1 MSRTPAVPH
10 WTCTRIT
17 CICQSCPRPAQLEFI
32 LPARCTDAHGSWS
45 KEDNQR
51 EQMLK
56 KERKTSSSTRRN
68 RRNSKFK
75 RNKWGARIYVQLLKE
90 KQVLV
95 MKQAESG
102 REARLRC
109 RKSPGY
115 QSTAAHSPILP
126 HFSLP
131 GRLTV
136 SIAVW
141 PRTLLGCRQP
151 LAPPPHRQLPHDWLL
166 EPSTAMQVRYGISP
180 PTTPFQP
187 KQHFSPLWLLFIIIF
202 FFFFPNNVSAFW
214 SKTWAQIYIYMFF
227 IF

>member
-32 LPARCTDAHGSWS
+32 LPARCTYAHGSWS

-51 EQMLK
+51 QQMLK
-56 KERKTSSSTRRN
+56 KERKTSSSTSRN
-68 RRNSKFK
+68 TRNSKFK
-75 RNKWGARIYVQLLKE
+75 RNKWGAGIYVQLLKE

-141 PRTLLGCRQP
+141 PRTLLGCCQP
-151 LAPPPHRQLPHDWLL
+151 LAPPPTQTAATRLAAGAQHCNAGEVRHQPPHHPLP
-166 EPSTAMQVRYGISP
+166 TK
-180 PTTPFQP
+180 TTF
-187 KQHFSPLWLLFIIIF
+187 FSPLTALHHLLLPQQCF
-202 FFFFPNNVSAFW
+202 SLL
-214 SKTWAQIYIYMFF
+214 K
-227 IF
+227 